1 MEIAVFTIAIK
12 GSIKS
17 GHTEFNTR
25 LPGRAFVGHP
35 ALEPWSLMPKTSAG
49 LLLFREASGGLEV
62 LLVHPGGPFWS
73 KKDEGAWSIPKGE
86 IDEGEDP
93 LEAAR
98 RELEEE
104 TGASAQGEAIPLGS
118 LKQSGGKIVH
128 AWAVRGDFD
137 PALLRSNTFLLEW
150 PPKSGRMQE
159 FPEVDRAGWFAIDVA
174 KRKILKGQ
182 AGFLGRLQEKLG

>member
-1 MEIAVFTIAIK
+1 
-12 GSIKS
+12 
-17 GHTEFNTR
+17 
-25 LPGRAFVGHP
+25 
-35 ALEPWSLMPKTSAG
+35 MPKTSAG

-73 KKDEGAWSIPKGE
+73 RKDEGAWSIPKGE

-137 PALLRSNTFLLEW
+137 PALLRSDTFLLEW

-159 FPEVDRAGWFAIDVA
+159 FPEVDRAGWFAMDVA

-182 AGFLGRLQEKLG
+182 TGFLERLQVSPAKEG